1 MQHSRIRTGFLIA
14 GLLIALGGGSTV
26 RAGGDD
32 SSKSG
37 TVIPEPAG
45 YRMDQYRA
53 ATPTTLSGG
62 TVLNTTGV
70 QELLKLP
77 GAILIDVLPEQKRP
91 DNLPANTLW
100 IPKARFNIPGST
112 WLPDVGRGALN
123 KSVEAYYRNNLERLT
138 GSDRGRKIVVYCL
151 AQCWMSWNAAK
162 RAIEYGYTS
171 VYWYPGGTDDWT
183 AAGLPTEE
191 SQAVPMDSAVS
202 PTN

>member
-32 SSKSG
+32 SSESG
-37 TVIPEPAG
+37 TVIPEPAS

-112 WLPDVGRGALN
+112 WLPDVGRGGLN
-123 KSVEAYYRNNLERLT
+123 ESVEAYYKNNLERLT

-202 PTN
+202 TTN

>member
-1 MQHSRIRTGFLIA
+1 MQHSQIRTGFLIA
-14 GLLIALGGGSTV
+14 GLLLAFGSGSTV

-32 SSKSG
+32 SSTSS

-62 TVLNTTGV
+62 AVLNTTGV

-77 GAILIDVLPEQKRP
+77 GTILIDVLPEQKRP

-123 KSVEAYYRNNLERLT
+123 ESVEAYYKNNLERLT
-138 GSDRGRKIVVYCL
+138 GADRGRKIVVYCL

-191 SQAVPMDSAVS
+191 SQAVPMDSTA
-202 PTN
+202 PTTN